1 MNNISNDKL
10 EEIKNKSDIVEVISS
25 YIPLTKK
32 GRNYFG
38 LCPFHDDHSPS
49 MSVSREK
56 KIYNCFVCGAK
67 GNVVNFVMN
76 FENVNYI
83 EALKILGDKCGI
95 PLNINTYEKRED
107 YSNFYKIYELSNK
120 FY

>member
-1 MNNISNDKL
+1 MNSISNEKL
-10 EEIKNKSDIVEVISS
+10 EEIRNKSDIVEVISS

-56 KIYNCFVCGAK
+56 KIYNCFVCGEK
-67 GNVVNFVMN
+67 GNVVSFVMY
-76 FENVNYI
+76 FENVN
-83 EALKILGDKCGI
+83 
-95 PLNINTYEKRED
+95 
-107 YSNFYKIYELSNK
+107 
-120 FY
+120 